1 VNRILNGLAAV
12 IFVLVSGTA
21 SAAGTDAFASP
32 ATDDADYKTG
42 RAAIEAKNWKVAITS
57 FNRAA
62 GKFRDN
68 PDIFNWLG
76 YAHRKSGELDAAFR
90 HYNTALRLD
99 PKHLGAHEYIGEAY
113 LMKRDLASAQKHLT
127 ALERLC
133 NKACEEY
140 QDLAKSIAE
149 FK

>member
-1 VNRILNGLAAV
+1 MTRSLNFLAV
-12 IFVLVSGTA
+12 FLFVLMSGTA
-21 SAAGTDAFASP
+21 AAAGTDSFAP
-32 ATDDADYKTG
+32 AATEDADYKSG
-42 RAAIEAKNWKVAITS
+42 RAAIEAKNWKGAITS

-76 YAHRKSGELDAAFR
+76 YAHRKSGELDAAFK